1 MSLMASFLCCPF
13 LPRDVLDEIWDFIEL
28 VSEGFPTDSC
38 VCLFL
43 SLLVLKGGIW
53 DLTVLA
59 PDHCLFFYLTYNY
72 L

>member
-1 MSLMASFLCCPF
+1 M
-13 LPRDVLDEIWDFIEL
+13 DEIWDFIEL

-59 PDHCLFFYLTYNY
+59 PDHCLFFLPYLQ
-72 L
+72 LFIARCISASLS